1 MRPETDMS
9 HEEIKDLLPSY
20 ALGALGADESEILVR
35 HLPTC
40 DSCPGELAEYQ
51 QAVGIFPGL
60 MPQATPS
67 PKVKERL
74 MALLSPPPG
83 SAFSW
88 RRFALAW
95 TPLSLLL
102 LAGVLAVSFSL
113 SNQLQ
118 TQQEAMATVLN
129 LEGTEIAPQA
139 QGIIFFV
146 PQQRM
151 AMLAV
156 RGLPAPPPGWEYQ
169 LWLIRDSERHSG
181 GTFVVDSQGRGYLF
195 VQMPQDIASFP
206 TAGITMEPEG
216 GSLAPSGDRYMLGSI

>member
-1 MRPETDMS
+1 MKLGEDMT
-9 HEEIKDLLPSY
+9 HEEIKELIPAY
-20 ALGALGADESEILVR
+20 ALGADESEVLVQ

-40 DSCPGELAEYQ
+40 DSCPQELAEYR
-51 QAVGIFPGL
+51 AALGAFPAL
-60 MPQATPS
+60 LTQETPS
-67 PKVKERL
+67 SKVKERL
-74 MALLSPPPG
+74 LALVSPPRR

-102 LAGVLAVSFSL
+102 IAGLLGVSYSL
-113 SNQLQ
+113 NNQLQ
-118 TQQEAMATVLN
+118 ARQEATATVLN
-129 LEGTEIAPQA
+129 LEGTEVASQA
-139 QGIIFFV
+139 EGTIFFV

-181 GTFVVDSQGRGYLF
+181 GTFAVDSQGRGYLF
-195 VQMPQDIASFP
+195 VQMPQDVSAFP
-206 TAGITMEPEG
+206 TAGITMEPTG
-216 GSLAPSGDRYMLGSI
+216 GSFAPTGDRYLFGSI